1 MREAKEADRAQ
12 KRAQKL
18 REHQQL
24 QKRQSQVSMRHEPSI
39 ASHASIDT
47 VFGRNKVYDVENVM
61 KDAMFDNGEQ
71 FYSTLDKKC
80 ALKTF
85 TIKDL

>member
-39 ASHASIDT
+39 ASIDT